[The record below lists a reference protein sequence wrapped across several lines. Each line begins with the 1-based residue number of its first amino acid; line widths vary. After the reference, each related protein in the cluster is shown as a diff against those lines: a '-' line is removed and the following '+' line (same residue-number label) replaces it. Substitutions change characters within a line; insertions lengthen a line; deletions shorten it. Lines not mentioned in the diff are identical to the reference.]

1 MAAPALFLRDG
12 QFFSCV
18 SPKCISSMRLARV
31 SHGFLTGL
39 AGGCTPRRFAWGG
52 RRLLSPA
59 FSSMGVPQG
68 CRGGS
73 TELSRGGS
81 HTGTQAHRCTGAQAH
96 RHTGANVHARSHLGP
111 WTREDLAFASMSEM
125 MRCPSDLVPTLDKL
139 ADGGDSAIFLRR
151 GAPPAPW
158 QTVNARVRQTVD
170 PRVTGSPH
178 RHPTPGV
185 MVGALAR

>member
-1 MAAPALFLRDG
+1 MSRVSVGGPRAFSSRRPILQLLRRRV
-12 QFFSCV
+12 CV
-18 SPKCISSMRLARV
+18 SAKCISSMRLARV

-39 AGGCTPRRFAWGG
+39 ARGWIPRRFAWGG

-125 MRCPSDLVPTLDKL
+125 MRCPSDLVPTLDKP
-139 ADGGDSAIFLRR
+139 ADGGNMPCSASIQDSA
-151 GAPPAPW
+151 
-158 QTVNARVRQTVD
+158 
-170 PRVTGSPH
+170 TGSS
-178 RHPTPGV
+178 TGV
-185 MVGALAR
+185 PADCERSGPADCEPSGRL